1 MPESVASFSDG
12 VAPSEIGR
20 FWPLD
25 SLSAEDLS
33 LVSRHAEV
41 CRHRSGSLV
50 LNAGSDDAYS
60 WYLGGGSVGLRS
72 GENGGT
78 VVDSE
83 SDLGRFPL
91 SNLRPHRYSV
101 VALSAV
107 TLFRIDK
114 RVLGQVVKRDENLLH
129 HVTVPLSPG
138 QLADDPLCAGIRRDI
153 QQGRVP
159 MPSLPN
165 IVVQIYRVINDEG
178 ADARKIARV
187 IQADPAITAKLLA
200 TANSTFY
207 RRTRSV
213 ESCAEAVVR
222 LGPLAVRNLVTTFV
236 MRELFQSRV
245 PTIQHYVTN
254 LWAHSA
260 MVAAISFNLA
270 RATPRMNP
278 DTALLA
284 GLLHDIGALCV
295 LGYAESHPEV
305 LKNSEKLAGVI
316 ATLRGELGAEILRRW
331 QLPEPIVNAALDAED
346 WHRDPQAKP
355 DYSDLVLISQLH
367 HIAGDVRMWSMPRIH
382 EVPAFRK
389 MASGRLSPHL
399 SLEILDE
406 AKQYIDETANW
417 LIS

>member
-1 MPESVASFSDG
+1 
-12 VAPSEIGR
+12 
-20 FWPLD
+20 LT
-25 SLSAEDLS
+25 AEDLS
-33 LVSRHAEV
+33 LVAQHAEV
-41 CRHRSGSLV
+41 CRHRAGSLV
-50 LNAGSDDAYS
+50 LSAGSDDSYS
-60 WYLGGGSVGLRS
+60 WYLGSGSVGLRS
-72 GENGGT
+72 GDTGGT
-78 VVDSE
+78 VVDSD

-101 VALSAV
+101 AALSAV

-114 RVLGQVVKRDENLLH
+114 TVLGRVVNRDDNPLH
-129 HVTVPLSPG
+129 HLAVPLPPG
-138 QLADDPLCAGIRRDI
+138 QLEDDPLCAGIRRDI

-165 IVVQIYRVINDEG
+165 IVVQIYRVINDED

-187 IQADPAITAKLLA
+187 IQADPAITARLLS

-207 RRTRSV
+207 RRARSV
-213 ESCAEAVVR
+213 ESCTEAVVR
-222 LGPLAVRNLVTTFV
+222 LGPSAVRNLVTTFV
-236 MRELFQSRV
+236 MRELFQSRM
-245 PTIQHYVTN
+245 PIIQHQVKS

-284 GLLHDIGALCV
+284 GLLHDIGTLCI
-295 LGYAESHPEV
+295 LGYAETHPEV
-305 LKNSEKLAGVI
+305 LKNSEKLASVI

-331 QLPEPIVNAALDAED
+331 ELPGPIVNAALDAED
-346 WHRDPQAKP
+346 WHRDPQPEP

-382 EVPAFRK
+382 EVPAFKK
-389 MASGRLSPHL
+389 MASGRLSAHL

-406 AKQYIDETANW
+406 AKQYIDETAGW
-417 LIS
+417 LIN